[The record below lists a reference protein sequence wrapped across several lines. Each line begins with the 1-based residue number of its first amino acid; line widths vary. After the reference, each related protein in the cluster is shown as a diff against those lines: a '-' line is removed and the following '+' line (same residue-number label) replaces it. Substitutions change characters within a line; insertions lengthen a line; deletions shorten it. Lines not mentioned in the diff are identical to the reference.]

1 MGLDEV
7 VMNPRPFRERGL
19 HGLPASLNLHPL
31 TERPVET
38 FNPVV
43 VGVGL
48 PDPHLTEKKPKE
60 ATSIKVDSDLW
71 KQAKIVAIQHGMELS
86 QIVEDGLRG
95 ELARLKKQ
103 SEAKS

>member
-1 MGLDEV
+1 MGLHEV
-7 VMNPRPFRERGL
+7 IVNPRPFRDWSL
-19 HGLPASLNLHPL
+19 HGLPTALNLHPL
-31 TERPVET
+31 SECPVEP